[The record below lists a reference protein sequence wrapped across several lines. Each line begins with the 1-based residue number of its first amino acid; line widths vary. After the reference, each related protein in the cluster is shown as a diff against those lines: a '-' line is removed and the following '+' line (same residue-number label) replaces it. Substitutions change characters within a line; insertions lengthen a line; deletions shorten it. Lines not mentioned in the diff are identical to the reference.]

1 MTSGLSIHFNQW
13 ALALQCV
20 FDQWYKS
27 RHLHTTKIETQLNL
41 VMGHKQL
48 VIFEKKVTKRSQSLG
63 GLEYANLQCPNLQI
77 LSPADEI
84 KDKLVGQWIAM
95 VSQQELWTKVST
107 VLISTL

>member
-41 VMGHKQL
+41 VLGHKQL

-63 GLEYANLQCPNLQI
+63 GLEYANLS
-77 LSPADEI
+77 LSKPAN
-84 KDKLVGQWIAM
+84 
-95 VSQQELWTKVST
+95 TKPS
-107 VLISTL
+107 

>member
-1 MTSGLSIHFNQW
+1 MLI
-13 ALALQCV
+13 CP
-20 FDQWYKS
+20 
-27 RHLHTTKIETQLNL
+27 
-41 VMGHKQL
+41 
-48 VIFEKKVTKRSQSLG
+48 
-63 GLEYANLQCPNLQI
+63 CPNLQI